1 MLSSGKKIKSK
12 NDFTLNSHRSIEM
25 QTYGGLNMSDIFED
39 AEDLR
44 IIGNMTGDELI
55 HFLLL

>member
-1 MLSSGKKIKSK
+1 
-12 NDFTLNSHRSIEM
+12 
-25 QTYGGLNMSDIFED
+25 LNMSDIFED